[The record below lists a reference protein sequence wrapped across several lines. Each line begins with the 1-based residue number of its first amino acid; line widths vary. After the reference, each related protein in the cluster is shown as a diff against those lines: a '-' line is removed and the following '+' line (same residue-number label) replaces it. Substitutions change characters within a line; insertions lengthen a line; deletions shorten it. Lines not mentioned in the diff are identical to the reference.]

1 MPCTEAQLRAI
12 KKWRHNNY
20 EIFNKTL
27 IAYRTRHIDEVRER
41 DRKRKMYFYQCKI
54 FRNILIN

>member
-1 MPCTEAQLRAI
+1 MPCTESQLRAI

-20 EIFNKTL
+20 ETFNKTL
-27 IAYRTRHIDEVRER
+27 ITYRTRHGDEVRER

-54 FRNILIN
+54 FRNILIE